1 MLSDD
6 IGVSRSIAASWV
18 LSLGHLLYPWS
29 ADFKAVTVA
38 RAIVPLTGRVPP
50 EMEELQLDLQ
60 DSI

>member
-6 IGVSRSIAASWV
+6 IGISRSIGASWV
-18 LSLGHLLYPWS
+18 LSFSHLLHPGF
-29 ADFKAVTVA
+29 ADFKAVTAA